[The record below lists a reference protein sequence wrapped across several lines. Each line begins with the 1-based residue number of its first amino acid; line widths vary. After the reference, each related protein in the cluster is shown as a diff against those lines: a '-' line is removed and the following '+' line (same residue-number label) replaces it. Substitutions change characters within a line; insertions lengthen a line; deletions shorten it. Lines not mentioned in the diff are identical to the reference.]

1 MVAVLSQS
9 RWWPTLGKLAGLV
22 GSEVHIASKQ
32 VPCWV
37 ALGLGLGNLLA
48 GLVFGTSDW
57 LPSFVALDIVYAN
70 FACALWVVA
79 VYLGS
84 QPPQARFGS
93 GIAAKA
99 VALAV
104 VVAAMLTGAGL
115 STTAIQLWRGAA
127 PLDLPLLLAGLYANL
142 GLATL
147 HLVLLA
153 IAMQAILGGKWF
165 PMVATG
171 IVWVGTNLGFAHPLL
186 RFGAPI
192 GPASGMNSFGPFLAS
207 QVALGIHW
215 TGFCVVLLA
224 AGRRV
229 AAGRSANAGRWT
241 LRPLGPNAFA
251 VVWTAAVAWLV
262 SGGWILHNA
271 NVGKDRPTDRNA
283 QLGESDL
290 PQPVYSRLALDI
302 VISPLERILLS
313 RGTAIAVNSLDVP
326 IPELHF
332 GIPPV
337 LEVVSLHTTGEL
349 SGTDETTACH
359 RYRLNRPLEPKET
372 LKITFDLKWIP
383 RGLIHGRAATPLLEN
398 GTFVSTADIVPALG
412 CANGPY
418 PFRTAP
424 PVAYSA
430 RISTSLDQVA
440 VTAGTLVRVWKEN
453 GWSFFEYETRGPI
466 SPFTT
471 IHSGHYAIHR
481 EVHDNRL
488 VEVFYH
494 PKHRDNVDRMID
506 AARTTIAQRPK
517 RESGQGVVRIVE
529 VPDYQPFRYLGF
541 LGICAVETRRGRACP
556 VPTETG
562 GESRRGRGQAPPLRA
577 DPTERPVYD
586 AAGMVLPYS
595 ERGYALRT
603 PPKSESTP
611 PVHEVEGVDVPRG
624 HGSVVLIAGDLITSA
639 NAASTR

>member
-1 MVAVLSQS
+1 MAALLSQS

-48 GLVFGTSDW
+48 GLVFGASDW

-79 VYLGS
+79 IDLGS
-84 QPPQARFGS
+84 QPPRARFGS

-115 STTAIQLWRGAA
+115 STVAVQLWRGVA

-142 GLATL
+142 GLSTL
-147 HLVLLA
+147 HLALLA
-153 IAMQAILGGKWF
+153 VAMQAILGRRWLSMG
-165 PMVATG
+165 ASA
-171 IVWVGTNLGFAHPLL
+171 IVWIGTNLGFEHSLL

-192 GPASGMNSFGPFLAS
+192 SPASAMNGFAPFLAS

-224 AGRRV
+224 AGHRV
-229 AAGRSANAGRWT
+229 AARRSANAGRRT
-241 LRPLGPNAFA
+241 LSPLGPNAFA
-251 VVWTAAVAWLV
+251 MVWTATVVWLV

-271 NVGKDRPTDRNA
+271 TIGKDRPTDRNA
-283 QLGESDL
+283 QLAESGL

-313 RGTAIAVNSLDVP
+313 RGTAIAVNTLDVP

-332 GIPPV
+332 GVPPV
-337 LEVVSLHTTGEL
+337 LEVVSLHMTGE
-349 SGTDETTACH
+349 SVGTDGTKACH

-372 LKITFDLKWIP
+372 LKIEFDLEWIP
-383 RGLIHGRAATPLLEN
+383 KGSMHGRAAKPLLEN
-398 GTFVSTADIVPALG
+398 GMFVSTADIVPALG
-412 CANGPY
+412 CANGPH
-418 PFRTAP
+418 PFQTAP
-424 PVAYSA
+424 PVVYRA
-430 RISTSLDQVA
+430 RISTSLDQIA
-440 VTAGTLVRVWKEN
+440 VTAGTLVRAWKEN

-471 IHSGHYAIHR
+471 IHSGHYATHR
-481 EVHDNRL
+481 QTYDDRL
-488 VEVFYH
+488 FEVFYH
-494 PKHRDNVDRMID
+494 PEHRNNVDQMID
-506 AARTTIAQRPK
+506 AGRAAVVK
-517 RESGQGVVRIVE
+517 RSEPETGQGTVRIVE
-529 VPDYQPFRYLGF
+529 VPDYQPFRHLGL
-541 LGICAVETRRGRACP
+541 LGICAAETRRGRACP
-556 VPTETG
+556 VPTEAG
-562 GESRRGRGQAPPLRA
+562 GEFRRGRGQAPPLRVYPA
-577 DPTERPVYD
+577 ERAVYET
-586 AAGMVLPYS
+586 AAMVLPYS
-595 ERGYALRT
+595 ERGYLLST
-603 PPKSESTP
+603 PPLSESTR
-611 PVHEVEGVDVPRG
+611 PR
-624 HGSVVLIAGDLITSA
+624 A
-639 NAASTR
+639 